1 MAHIVI
7 ENALYLWVV
16 KMQYP
21 HDKLK
26 NPLLMV
32 GENVIPTS
40 QTKNPL
46 LMVCENAIPTWQI

>member
-1 MAHIVI
+1 
-7 ENALYLWVV
+7 
-16 KMQYP
+16 
-21 HDKLK
+21 
-26 NPLLMV
+26 MV

>member
-1 MAHIVI
+1 MGYIVM

-32 GENVIPTS
+32 GENAIPTS

-46 LMVCENAIPTWQI
+46 LMVCENALFT